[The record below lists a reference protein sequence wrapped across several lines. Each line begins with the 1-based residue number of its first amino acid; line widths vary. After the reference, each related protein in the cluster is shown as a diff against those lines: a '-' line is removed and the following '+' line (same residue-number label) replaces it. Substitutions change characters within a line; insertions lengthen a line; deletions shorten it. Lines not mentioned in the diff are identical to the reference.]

1 MGHHKGA
8 SRMGRPKK
16 LDDRVSMLIKNWAT
30 IDPYYKDMS
39 RDALAEALITEL
51 EKQGLAA
58 PTHETMKKYI
68 SKYRNQPD
76 SSEDLPW
83 HTGLLKDNLSPEV
96 ISKIG
101 AIQHLGKLSSQVV
114 SVRQSRWISKLY
126 LIVED
131 IESLGEIS
139 WYYTMYEKLCYPN
152 APDMSP
158 LDAALPD
165 KEKFRQTFSRLVL
178 GFDFSAYQKAFRQT
192 SGAELAGF
200 YVDFDGI
207 YFKDGSAFAVKQ
219 WLVNGELRKV
229 IVKNMG
235 PQENVI
241 PKFVKEKFINKRRSY
256 PKYIALKKP
265 LALEITPAE
274 WTELQQKLKELA

>member
-1 MGHHKGA
+1 
-8 SRMGRPKK
+8 
-16 LDDRVSMLIKNWAT
+16 
-30 IDPYYKDMS
+30 
-39 RDALAEALITEL
+39 LITEI

-83 HTGLLKDNLSPEV
+83 HTGLLEDNYSPEV
-96 ISKIG
+96 ISKIV

-152 APDMSP
+152 APDMSQ